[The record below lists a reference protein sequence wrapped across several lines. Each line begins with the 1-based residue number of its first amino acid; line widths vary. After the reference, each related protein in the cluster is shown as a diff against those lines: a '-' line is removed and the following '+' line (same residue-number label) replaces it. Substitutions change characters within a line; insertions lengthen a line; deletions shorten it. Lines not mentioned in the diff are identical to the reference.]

1 MVIGLGTGSAPP
13 GKHHG
18 SNMAQPEKIAAAAA
32 AAAGLSMVLFPKGLQ
47 KGIINTL
54 MIFL

>member
-1 MVIGLGTGSAPP
+1 MFIQHGHRFRHWGRIP

-18 SNMAQPEKIAAAAA
+18 SNMAQPEKNA
-32 AAAGLSMVLFPKGLQ
+32 AAAGLSMALFPKGLQ